1 MAATKMPRCDPGPV
15 TFVTRPRWQYCRKK
29 QNPAR
34 SCHEAKT
41 FVFFVP
47 FVAEHFVALVADV
60 AEFCSVMSL
69 GTSYLSQTRK
79 R

>member
-1 MAATKMPRCDPGPV
+1 MTALAV
-15 TFVTRPRWQYCRKK
+15 LSKK
-29 QNPAR
+29 NPAR
-34 SCHEAKT
+34 SCHETKP

-69 GTSYLSQTRK
+69 GTSYLSYLSQTRK